1 MSSSLWNRSFVVW
14 LIGTAQSQ
22 FGSALAGIALSFLVL
37 HQTGSARQ
45 MALTLAC
52 TLAPNLLMPLAG
64 ALIDRLPLKLPLI
77 GADVLRGV
85 LQLVVGGLA
94 LAWGDVPLWL
104 INTAAVLTGVAGIFA
119 GPAGSAA
126 VPALVP
132 ASELSRANGLI
143 GSMGRGAWLLG
154 TLAGGWIVAHFS
166 PPVAIAADGVS
177 FLVMAV
183 LLLWVRLPRRVVPAE
198 RRPNLLVDVRS
209 GLRLMRRSRILVLAP
224 VIALLLNATLAPVTV
239 ILPKLLATLGAGAAG
254 YGTFLALESAGMLL
268 AGLLIVTLGDRL
280 PPRWTILA
288 GLALTAGT
296 YAAMWQWPQTGALLG
311 WAAALGFGFG
321 LINTPFQTLLHQLVP
336 EAYLGRVFSVLG
348 TVSSIGMPLSLL
360 VLSPVLDRAP
370 MPLWFGLAALAQGL
384 GGVLWLWG
392 MRTEQRRPALG
403 RT

>member
-1 MSSSLWNRSFVVW
+1 
-14 LIGTAQSQ
+14 
-22 FGSALAGIALSFLVL
+22 
-37 HQTGSARQ
+37 
-45 MALTLAC
+45 
-52 TLAPNLLMPLAG
+52 
-64 ALIDRLPLKLPLI
+64 
-77 GADVLRGV
+77 
-85 LQLVVGGLA
+85 
-94 LAWGDVPLWL
+94 
-104 INTAAVLTGVAGIFA
+104 
-119 GPAGSAA
+119 
-126 VPALVP
+126 
-132 ASELSRANGLI
+132 
-143 GSMGRGAWLLG
+143 
-154 TLAGGWIVAHFS
+154 
-166 PPVAIAADGVS
+166 VS

-183 LLLWVRLPRRVVPAE
+183 LLLWVRLPQRVVPAE

-370 MPLWFGLAALAQGL
+370 MPLWFGLAALAQGS
-384 GGVLWLWG
+384 GASCGSGECAPNSADRPWG
-392 MRTEQRRPALG
+392 ERDHAATGRGETSTISADARSRTCPAEA
-403 RT
+403 